1 MSFLAKLKINN
12 VEYNVLSLKWDI
24 EQNFDDTGLPVERTQ
39 AGQIKVTYE
48 STKDTEIISWA
59 LSNRGLKNGELI
71 LYNRDSVSTFRKIEF
86 KDAYCVNFSEQFDNI
101 NNEPL
106 LSEIL
111 ISARELTIKD
121 AKHVNNWPVNS

>member
-1 MSFLAKLKINN
+1 MSFLAKLKIEN
-12 VEYNVLSLKWDI
+12 VEYNVLSLDWNI
-24 EQNFDDTGLPVERTQ
+24 EQSFDDTGLPIERTQ

-59 LSNRGLKNGELI
+59 LSNRGLKNGELT

-86 KDAYCVNFSEQFDNI
+86 RDAYCVNFNEKFDNI
-101 NNEPL
+101 NNKPL

-111 ISARELTIKD
+111 ISARELIIKD
-121 AKHVNNWPVNS
+121 AKHVNNWPATS